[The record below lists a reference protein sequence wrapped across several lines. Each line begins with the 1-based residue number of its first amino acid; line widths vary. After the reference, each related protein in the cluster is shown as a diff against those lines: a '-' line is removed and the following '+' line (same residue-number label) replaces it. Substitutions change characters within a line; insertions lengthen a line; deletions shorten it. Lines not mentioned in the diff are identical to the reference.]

1 MKKPVKITLV
11 SLGSVLAIL
20 LIAIIIAVWFVFT
33 PQRLTPI
40 VRDILQKNIRCQ
52 SQLDEVELTFFSTFP
67 NFNIKI
73 NQFTLTNHIQGS
85 KSDTLLHID
94 CLKGEVNPIKYLF
107 DNELIINSI
116 SLEKGFVNLYTDS
129 TGRSNFDVF
138 ATDSTQK
145 DTTEFKMP
153 FDFLELHK
161 MSLADVRIDYC
172 DKQLG
177 AVACSYY

>member
-1 MKKPVKITLV
+1 MLFRS

-85 KSDTLLHID
+85 KLDTLLQ
-94 CLKGEVNPIKYLF
+94 
-107 DNELIINSI
+107 
-116 SLEKGFVNLYTDS
+116 LYWHLQNRAS
-129 TGRSNFDVF
+129 
-138 ATDSTQK
+138 
-145 DTTEFKMP
+145 
-153 FDFLELHK
+153 
-161 MSLADVRIDYC
+161 
-172 DKQLG
+172 
-177 AVACSYY
+177 